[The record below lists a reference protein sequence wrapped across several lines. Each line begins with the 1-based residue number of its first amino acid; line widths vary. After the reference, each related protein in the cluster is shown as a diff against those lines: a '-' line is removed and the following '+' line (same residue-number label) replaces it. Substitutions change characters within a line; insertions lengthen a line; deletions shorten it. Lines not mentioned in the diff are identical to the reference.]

1 MHEKAEIL
9 EVMMAC
15 DAAAVAT
22 ANGPK
27 IRTRMMHY
35 WPDEDFTVY
44 LASLKG
50 DPKTLQLTLN
60 PSINLLMRKSEP
72 DENDMRE
79 VELIGSAAL
88 VKDEATR
95 TWAFERLSG
104 RSSIVRYLVQTGN
117 TKVLELIKVE
127 PEMVKLRLFR
137 EIVLGVPPTVLTWD
151 RGRGRNEDLAQL
163 ARKAKSWA
171 TELRLPFLTA
181 TLVPILLGT
190 VIAWAGTGLFL
201 PWVFA
206 LTLLGGILLHLGT
219 NVIND
224 YFDHRTGADEANVDF
239 VRPFTGGSRAIQLGL
254 LSPLEVLTGAIFC
267 FIGGSLIGLYLTV
280 TRGPWVLLLGL
291 IGVAS
296 GVTYTMPRINLVG
309 RGIGELTVGLNFGV
323 LMTLGAYY
331 VQTLTLSWEPLIA
344 ALPVSALISGVL
356 YINEFQD
363 VKADAS
369 AKKRTLVVRWGQKK
383 AVWGYIGLVAFAYGS
398 ILVAVLTG
406 VTPAWTLL
414 GLLGLPLLVRGIR
427 VARKHYASSFDL
439 VPANASMVLAHLI
452 TGLALSVGYIVD
464 EAGLGGWLPLSLIGA
479 TFVAIVL
486 IMSRHVARQMEIFAG
501 LKRSTAS

>member
-1 MHEKAEIL
+1 ML
-9 EVMMAC
+9 AC
-15 DAAAVAT
+15 DATAVAT
-22 ANGPK
+22 ANGPR

-35 WPDEDFTVY
+35 WPDEDLTVY
-44 LASLKG
+44 LATMKG

-60 PSINLLMRKSEP
+60 PAINLLMRKSEP

-79 VELIGSAAL
+79 VELIGRATL
-88 VKDEATR
+88 IKDEPTR
-95 TWAFERLSG
+95 AWAFERLSG

-137 EIVLGVPPTVLTWD
+137 EIVQGIPPTVLTWD
-151 RGRGRNEDLAQL
+151 RAKGENEDLEL
-163 ARKAKSWA
+163 LVRKAKSWA

-190 VIAWAGTGLFL
+190 VIAWAATGIFV

-206 LTLLGGILLHLGT
+206 LTLLGGALLHLGT

-224 YFDHRTGADEANVDF
+224 YFDHRTGADEANTEF
-239 VRPFTGGSRAIQLGL
+239 VRPFTGGSRTIQLGL
-254 LSPLEVLTGAIFC
+254 LSPLEVLTGSIFC
-267 FIGGSLIGLYLTV
+267 FIGGSLIGLSLAV
-280 TRGPWVLLLGL
+280 TRGPWVLALGL

-296 GVTYTMPRINLVG
+296 GVTYTMPKVNIVS
-309 RGIGELTVGLNFGV
+309 RGIGELTVGLNFGI

-331 VQTLTLSWEPLIA
+331 VQTLALSWEPVIA
-344 ALPVSALISGVL
+344 ALPVSALIAGVL

-363 VKADAS
+363 MKADAS
-369 AKKRTLVVRWGQKK
+369 ANKRTLVVRWGQRT
-383 AVWGYIGLVAFAYGS
+383 AVWGYIGLVAFAYSS
-398 ILVAVLTG
+398 IVLAVLFA

-414 GLLGLPLLVRGIR
+414 ALLGLPLLIRGIQ

-439 VPANASMVLAHLI
+439 VPANASMVLAHLV
-452 TGLALSVGYIVD
+452 TGIALSVGYIVD
-464 EAGLGGWLPLSLIGA
+464 EAGLEGWLPLTLIGA
-479 TFVAIVL
+479 AFVAIVVT
-486 IMSRHVARQMEIFAG
+486 ISRHVARQMEIFAG
-501 LKRSTAS
+501 LKRSTAG